1 MKKILFCLM
10 ILIIGICLISASYA
24 ISQENNTIG
33 STLPQSESHTIQHNP
48 QNMQANSM
56 TNSSNYTENKM
67 QHYKDLTKTN
77 NNTYKEVTINGSKYI
92 STPEGLCPI
101 KKTHNGTEYFTT
113 KEGKTYYIVE
123 LKLDSYMSLTT
134 QPQLMDTPPVTS
146 LQILKTII
154 AHHNKISIK
163 QHIPTTASLWNQQEF
178 Q

>member
-1 MKKILFCLM
+1 MKKILFGLM

-48 QNMQANSM
+48 QNMQANS
-56 TNSSNYTENKM
+56 SNYTENEI

-101 KKTHNGTEYFTT
+101 KKTHNGTEYFT
-113 KEGKTYYIVE
+113 
-123 LKLDSYMSLTT
+123 LKRVKL
-134 QPQLMDTPPVTS
+134 
-146 LQILKTII
+146 II
-154 AHHNKISIK
+154 
-163 QHIPTTASLWNQQEF
+163 
-178 Q
+178 